1 MFERLKKLGAK
12 FMRRLRPL
20 LGPPGPIE
28 DPEVGVREPRKFRP
42 GGRNSAVAL
51 LEPEPEQIVR
61 AVGKGHGL

>member
-1 MFERLKKLGAK
+1 MFERLKKLAAQL
-12 FMRRLRPL
+12 MRRLPRL
-20 LGPPGPIE
+20 LGPPGPSE

-42 GGRNSAVAL
+42 GGRDSAVAL